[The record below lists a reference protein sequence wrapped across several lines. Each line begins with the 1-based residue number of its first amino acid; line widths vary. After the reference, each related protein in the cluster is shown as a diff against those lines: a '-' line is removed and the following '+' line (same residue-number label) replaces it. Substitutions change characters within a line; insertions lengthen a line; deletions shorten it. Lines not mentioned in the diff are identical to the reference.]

1 MRWPWALPLLPIGVA
16 LAACGGSTP
25 VAAVRELRLAVRADV
40 TGLYPQPSMQDET
53 YTYDVNGNVFEGLVQ
68 FDGHL
73 KPQPSVAESWD
84 NPDDRTYRFRLRPG
98 LRFSD
103 GRPVTAEDVAASLLV
118 PGERGFATRGYLD
131 AVESVRALDPLTV
144 DVRARTRNFLLLHRL
159 HWGFVLPAA
168 ELSRDP
174 VKAPGTGPYAVEA
187 WHPGRELV
195 LVRNEHYWGSRP
207 PYDRV
212 RLRVE
217 PDAARRIALLEG
229 GEADVIDQVPL
240 DRVEELRRKPGL
252 QVSSGPSLRVLFLA
266 LRVDRPP
273 FSDPRLR
280 EAVDLAI
287 DREELVHRAYGGH
300 TVRAAQMVPSSVIGH
315 DPEIPVV
322 VPDRTRARSLLASA
336 GFPGGLD
343 LRLDGTFNRYV
354 NDRAILDELARQ
366 LAEAGIRVTV
376 NALDKADFYKLVYP
390 PGPGSDLHL
399 LGWECPSGDAG
410 QLLDGVLH
418 SRGGRLGTSNSTAL
432 ADAELDGLAEAAN
445 VTTDPIA
452 RVAVLQKA
460 IRRAASVRATLPLL
474 VQAEAVA
481 FSGARVRWTP
491 GLRRSLRLAEMA
503 PASTEAPAR

>member
-1 MRWPWALPLLPIGVA
+1 MRLPSLVVLALV
-16 LAACGGSTP
+16 LAGCQGAGP
-25 VAAVRELRLAVRADV
+25 APPAARELRLAVRADV

-53 YTYDVNGNVFEGLVQ
+53 YSYDVNGNVFEGLVQ
-68 FDGHL
+68 FDGQL
-73 KPQPSVAESWD
+73 RPQPSVAESWD
-84 NPDDRTYRFRLRPG
+84 NPDDSTYRFRLRPG

-103 GRPVTAEDVAASLLV
+103 GRPVTADDVAASLLV
-118 PGERGFATRGYLD
+118 PGRRGFATRGYLD

-144 DVRARTRNFLLLHRL
+144 EVRARSRNFLLLHRL

-168 ELSRDP
+168 ELARDP

-187 WHPGRELV
+187 WQPGQELV
-195 LVRNEHYWGSRP
+195 LARNEHYWGSRP

-212 RLRVE
+212 RLRVV
-217 PDAARRIALLEG
+217 PDAAARIGLLKG

-240 DRVEELRRKPGL
+240 DRVEELRHTPGL
-252 QVSSGPSLRVLFLA
+252 QVSSGPSLRILFLG

-280 EAVDLAI
+280 EAVELAL
-287 DREELVHRAYGGH
+287 DREELVRRAYAGH
-300 TVRAAQMVPSSVIGH
+300 TVGAAQMVPSLVIGH
-315 DPEIPVV
+315 DPELPALAT
-322 VPDRTRARSLLASA
+322 DRARARSLLAAA

-354 NDRAILDELARQ
+354 NDRAILDEVGRQ
-366 LAEAGIRVTV
+366 LAEVGIRVAV
-376 NALDKADFYKLVYP
+376 NALDKADFFKLVYP
-390 PGPGSDLHL
+390 PGPGSDMHL

-418 SRGGRLGTSNSTAL
+418 SRGDRLGTSNSTGL

-460 IRRAASVRATLPLL
+460 IRRAASLRATLPLL

-481 FSGARVRWTP
+481 FAADRVRWTP
-491 GLRRSLRLAEMA
+491 GLRRSLRLADMV
-503 PASTEAPAR
+503 PASTGPAAR